1 MTRAFTLYS
10 TCATWLKQRLPLMV
24 FALLP
29 LLLAA
34 TPATAPTPP
43 ARVSRVGSATVQ
55 IIRAEPVSAEPRAS
69 DVKQPDRQYRRRD
82 QVPLVEFF

>member
-1 MTRAFTLYS
+1 
-10 TCATWLKQRLPLMV
+10 MV

-43 ARVSRVGSATVQ
+43 ARVGRGGPASVQ
-55 IIRAEPVSAEPRAS
+55 VIRAGAVSAEPRAS